1 MKKKLLIILIL
12 GLFIALNFAFAQRT
26 PEVTYP
32 VIVPGVSPPTGQ
44 TDIAGYFRYI
54 YTAAIALGGVICL
67 IALIWGGLQF
77 LISAGNPAQMADA
90 RERILYGIIGFLIL
104 LGSFVFLNEINPQLT
119 TFTPPMIRGVGQGII
134 VYSDQDCGNG
144 ANGLPGVLQ
153 PLPED
158 IRYEKVFDVKRLA
171 NESISVQSIWTFES
185 DEDILIEFYEN
196 PNCEGNPSRR
206 IPNPQFR
213 ANTCIS
219 GFGIIQN
226 VQCIKLTRHTPGI
239 HLFTQSGAR
248 IGQATGYHHILVNSA
263 GSLPDEINDK
273 IKTLALIENSKTE
286 PSILY
291 GAILHRNEGAI
302 NEARGWSTI
311 WLPAPYA
318 SAGAATSSIA
328 GYQVTYYD
336 NPVWDDASSVTVF
349 KVAAEA
355 PDFWIKI
362 CVDNN
367 CTPRPGCPGVIEI
380 YPFSGTIRRQN
391 WTKDGNLVWE
401 EEKGKDF
408 TINGLNPEVVRGI
421 DVISGLFDDE
431 YWCNNDKNATGN
443 TRPIKIQD
451 GAFGYPKLGERS
463 PNGISAVK
471 IQPEAVKEEKLFLI
485 LNDREDAVAN
495 YPQHHNP
502 SLVISADVDALSE
515 VGFDNVTGSII
526 VIKGQIQ

>member
-1 MKKKLLIILIL
+1 MEKKLSIVLIL
-12 GLFIALNFAFAQRT
+12 GLVIASNFVFAQRV

-44 TDIAGYFRYI
+44 TDITGYFRYL

-67 IALIWGGLQF
+67 IALIWGGLRF
-77 LISAGNPAQMADA
+77 LTSAGNPAAMADA
-90 RERILYGIIGFLIL
+90 RERILYGIIGLLIL
-104 LGSFVFLNEINPQLT
+104 LGSFVFLREINPQLT
-119 TFTPPMIRGVGQGII
+119 TFTPPIIQGVGQGII
-134 VYSDQDCGNG
+134 VYSDQNCGDG
-144 ANGLPGVLQ
+144 ANGLPGVLK

-206 IPNPQFR
+206 IPDPRFR
-213 ANTCIS
+213 ANTCIN
-219 GFGIIQN
+219 GIGAIQN
-226 VQCIKLTRHTPGI
+226 VQCIKLIRHTPGV
-239 HLFTQSGAR
+239 HLFAQSKAR
-248 IGQATGYHHILVNSA
+248 IGQATGYHYILVNSA

-273 IKTLALIENSKTE
+273 INTIALLENSKTE

-311 WLPAPYA
+311 WLPSSYA

-336 NPVWDDASSVTVF
+336 NPEWDDASSVTVF

-367 CTPRPGCPGVIEI
+367 CTPRPGCPGIIEI

-471 IQPEAVKEEKLFLI
+471 IQPEAAKEEKLFLI